1 MKKQIFIGM
10 LNPSVIL
17 TYVGVVLSV
26 TAMGVAICGNIPAA
40 MILFMLS
47 GICDLFDGRFA
58 RLFKRDREAL
68 LFGVQIDSLA
78 DMINFIALPIVLLL
92 TMGLNHPWH
101 YAIYGVYALCGITR
115 LAFFNIRDD
124 AAGETPQYYSG
135 LPVTYAALVI
145 PAVHLITRYVP
156 SAVGP
161 VALPGCMALLAITF
175 VLNIRIRKPRGVA
188 YLFFLL
194 LAALMI
200 TLTLMTGA

>member
-1 MKKQIFIGM
+1 MKKQVFIGK

-17 TYVGVVLSV
+17 TYVGVVMSV
-26 TAMGVAICGNIPAA
+26 TAMGMAICGNIPVA
-40 MILFMLS
+40 MVLLMLS

-78 DMINFIALPIVLLL
+78 DMINFIALPIVLFL
-92 TMGLNHPWH
+92 TTGLTRPWH
-101 YAIYGVYALCGITR
+101 FAIYGVYALCGITR

-124 AAGETPQYYSG
+124 AAGEAPRYYSG
-135 LPVTYAALVI
+135 LPVTYAALII
-145 PAVHLITRYVP
+145 PAVHLITKYLP
-156 SAVGP
+156 SALAP
-161 VALPGCMALLAITF
+161 FILPACMALLAFAF
-175 VLNIRIRKPRGVA
+175 VLNIRIKKPRGVA

-194 LAALMI
+194 LAAAMI